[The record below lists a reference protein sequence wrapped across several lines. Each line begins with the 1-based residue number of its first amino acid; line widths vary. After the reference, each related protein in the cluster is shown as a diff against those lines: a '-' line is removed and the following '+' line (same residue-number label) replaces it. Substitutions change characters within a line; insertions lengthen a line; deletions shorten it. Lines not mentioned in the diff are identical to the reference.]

1 MDAPP
6 PYEAVVSTSAE
17 PGPAS
22 SAVPVD
28 PPSVPD
34 RPRPVPAPGAPS
46 AAAPPPSA
54 AAAPVS
60 TPTAPAPIGPLP
72 TQTPQWGHPLLYHNK
87 LLVYPRYWTVCER
100 CFNTG
105 YKNAHASSPCG
116 RCWRKFGREYAGAL
130 RAAYERPGSSTDLT
144 GVHLQRP
151 LEQVPNTA
159 PFPTYVSA
167 APPLRPTSSP
177 AVAAPAVFDED
188 RYHDAPPRYDLASQT
203 APNEPLPQQA
213 YVHPGPAP
221 VSAWGAPPPGPYR
234 VGPTIDWYHARP
246 PPGAVV
252 VMPGD
257 PRIGG
262 VLCPQCGGSG
272 SRSDLW
278 SLFFS
283 EAECERC
290 SGTGRI
296 TR

>member
-6 PYEAVVSTSAE
+6 SYEATVSASLAPAAPAPAGESAGAPAE
-17 PGPAS
+17 PPL
-22 SAVPVD
+22 
-28 PPSVPD
+28 PP
-34 RPRPVPAPGAPS
+34 RPRPPVPEAGAPS
-46 AAAPPPSA
+46 LG
-54 AAAPVS
+54 
-60 TPTAPAPIGPLP
+60 APAPPAPVGPLP
-72 TQTPQWGHPLLYHNK
+72 TQTPQWGHPLLHHNK

-100 CFNTG
+100 CHNTG
-105 YKNAHASSPCG
+105 YKHAQASSPCG

-151 LEQVPNTA
+151 LERVPNTA

-167 APPLRPTSSP
+167 PAAPRPAAP
-177 AVAAPAVFDED
+177 APAVFDED
-188 RYHDAPPRYDLASQT
+188 RYSDAPPHYAVVAQA
-203 APNEPLPQQA
+203 APGQLLPQQTYPGA
-213 YVHPGPAP
+213 GPAP
-221 VSAWGAPPPGPYR
+221 APAWGTPAPGAHR
-234 VGPTIDWYHARP
+234 VGPTVDWYGMRP

-272 SRSDLW
+272 TRDDLL
-278 SLFFS
+278 SFFLGDT
-283 EAECERC
+283 ECERC
-290 SGTGRI
+290 SGAGRV